1 MMISKMKILILS
13 PFFFPEPISTGKFNT
28 TLAKALRD
36 QGMEVTVICSH
47 PLYPSWSSKKT
58 EREIEGIKIIRGG
71 ANIKYPKNLFLKRVL
86 LELGYASFVLKT
98 FYKLRDETDLIVP
111 VFPPSLAFYSILPI
125 LRRKT
130 VKIALVHDLQE
141 VYMRNRS
148 GTLKKMVHYVMYN
161 IEKANFQ
168 NCDKL
173 IFLSEEM
180 KKTATS
186 CYHLDQNK
194 LFVQYPFVNIDTSS
208 TTNNLSDLLPK
219 NKKHIVYAGAL
230 GEKHDPSR
238 LYELFNFASERIPN
252 TDFHFFSDGIY
263 FSKLKET
270 NKNPFI
276 RFHNLVE
283 EKDLFELYTKSA
295 VQIIPQKEGTSKGSL
310 PSKLPNLLASGC
322 NLLVITDKGSE
333 LETLFRTYG
342 LNSFVTLWDNEEIC
356 KKLKEITDLGK
367 TENPNHISVSKKLFQ
382 LDFLVNEIIKSKTV

>member
-36 QGMEVTVICSH
+36 KGMEVTVICSH
-47 PLYPSWSSKKT
+47 PLYPSWSAKKT
-58 EREIEGIKIIRGG
+58 ERGIEGIKIIRGG
-71 ANIKYPKNLFLKRVL
+71 ANMNYPKNLFLKRAL
-86 LELGYASFVLKT
+86 LELGYAFFVLKT
-98 FYKLRDETDLIVP
+98 VFKHKDEIDLVIP
-111 VFPPSLAFYSILPI
+111 VIPPSLAFYITRPF

-130 VKIALVHDLQE
+130 IKVALVHDLQE
-141 VYMRNRS
+141 VYIRNRS
-148 GTLKKMVHYVMYN
+148 GALKKMVHYFMYN

-180 KKTATS
+180 KETAS
-186 CYHLDQNK
+186 SSYHLDQNK
-194 LFVQYPFVNIDTSS
+194 LFVQYPFVNIDNSS

-230 GEKHDPSR
+230 GEKQDPLK
-238 LYELFNFASERIPN
+238 LYELFNYASERIPN
-252 TDFHFFSDGIY
+252 TDFHFFSDGVY

-283 EKDLFELYTKSA
+283 EQDLFELYNKST
-295 VQIIPQKEGTSKGSL
+295 VQIIPQKKGTSKGSL

-322 NLLVITDKGSE
+322 NLLVITDKDSE
-333 LETLFRTYG
+333 LEALFRTYG
-342 LNSFVTLWDNEEIC
+342 LHTVVTLWDYEEIC
-356 KKLKEITDLGK
+356 KKLKEITDLGI
-367 TENPNHISVSKKLFQ
+367 TENSGHISVSKELFQ

>member
-1 MMISKMKILILS
+1 MMISKRKILILS
-13 PFFFPEPISTGKFNT
+13 PFFFPEPISTGKYNT

-36 QGMEVTVICSH
+36 KGMEVTVICSH
-47 PLYPSWSSKKT
+47 PFYPAWKT
-58 EREIEGIKIIRGG
+58 QKTNQEIEGIKIIRGG
-71 ANIKYPKNLFLKRVL
+71 PVINYPKNLFLKRAL
-86 LELGYASFVLKT
+86 LELGYAFFVLKT

-111 VFPPSLAFYSILPI
+111 VFPPSLAFYSILSF
-125 LRRKT
+125 LRKKT
-130 VKIALVHDLQE
+130 VKVALVHDLQE
-141 VYMRNRS
+141 VFMRNRS
-148 GTLKKMVHYVMYN
+148 GAMKNLVHYFMYN
-161 IEKANFQ
+161 IEKTNFQ

-180 KKTATS
+180 KKTAAS

-208 TTNNLSDLLPK
+208 GTNNLSDLLPK

-230 GEKHDPSR
+230 GEKQDPSK
-238 LYELFNFASERIPN
+238 LYELFNYASKRIPN
-252 TDFHFFSDGIY
+252 TDFHFFSDGDY
-263 FSKLKET
+263 FNNLKEAK
-270 NKNPFI
+270 KNPFI
-276 RFHNLVE
+276 KFHDLVE
-283 EKDLFELYTKSA
+283 EQDLFELYNKST

-333 LETLFRTYG
+333 LETLFQKYNMNTI
-342 LNSFVTLWDNEEIC
+342 VTLWDNEEIC

-367 TENPNHISVSKKLFQ
+367 TENSGHISVSKKLFQ